1 MFRINLLEKFVL
13 CTFKQNIGHT
23 NEHKMFHAF
32 ACLEALIHTQLNIVY
47 PKGLKSR
54 TFVNWK
60 VKPKKT
66 IWSMWSTTQMQNRMN
81 ECEKTS
87 FTQIVSLS
95 TSNKMEYIKSSKV
108 TEKGWKNRKKKYMR
122 HASRTQM
129 RNRPVEHKISL

>member
-1 MFRINLLEKFVL
+1 MFGINLLEKFVL

-81 ECEKTS
+81 EWEKNIIHTNRE
-87 FTQIVSLS
+87 FV
-95 TSNKMEYIKSSKV
+95 YIKQNGIHKKFQSYRKRM
-108 TEKGWKNRKKKYMR
+108 EKQEKKIYAPCQSNTNAKPPR
-122 HASRTQM
+122 RT
-129 RNRPVEHKISL
+129 